1 MDFSTLII
9 YHAAMDTPTPNKDQQ
24 AALDI
29 MNGPGN
35 IFLTGEAGTGKS
47 FVLRHFIEQSE
58 MQIDVL
64 ATTGAAAM
72 IIDGRTFHS
81 FFCLYKFDAGYH
93 EMVNAAMKNYKM
105 CERVKHAECIVI
117 DEISM
122 LDQKTMAAGEE
133 IARKTRGNDSPWGG
147 LKVIAVGDFLQLPPV
162 DINRKPGS
170 DTPVSWVFESEA
182 WQLSNFKNCRLNE
195 VVRTEDPAYLE
206 VLQKIRIGVCDDQVQ
221 EFMNSRMVSEEEAQ
235 KVQGTRLFPVR
246 AWVDTY
252 NHDRLHELKGDI
264 LSFKTEYS
272 GFDDAIT
279 KVKRNAP
286 FRENIILKPEALI
299 MIRENDPQGYPYR
312 YVNGSLGYFKEVKN
326 GSLVVELM
334 TGETV
339 ELEKREFHSRD
350 GDGKIVATAINY
362 PMCLAYAST
371 IHKAQG
377 ATLDKAVVNL
387 GFLWEPGQ
395 AYVALSRTRKASD
408 LFIAK
413 WHPKSIFAD
422 NTVKQFYS
430 SL

>member
-206 VLQKIRIGVCDDQVQ
+206 VLQKIRIGVCDDQALWVWVVVCHGSPI
-221 EFMNSRMVSEEEAQ
+221 SR
-235 KVQGTRLFPVR
+235 
-246 AWVDTY
+246 
-252 NHDRLHELKGDI
+252 
-264 LSFKTEYS
+264 
-272 GFDDAIT
+272 AI
-279 KVKRNAP
+279 RPAS
-286 FRENIILKPEALI
+286 I
-299 MIRENDPQGYPYR
+299 
-312 YVNGSLGYFKEVKN
+312 S
-326 GSLVVELM
+326 
-334 TGETV
+334 
-339 ELEKREFHSRD
+339 
-350 GDGKIVATAINY
+350 IV
-362 PMCLAYAST
+362 
-371 IHKAQG
+371 
-377 ATLDKAVVNL
+377 
-387 GFLWEPGQ
+387 
-395 AYVALSRTRKASD
+395 
-408 LFIAK
+408 
-413 WHPKSIFAD
+413 
-422 NTVKQFYS
+422 
-430 SL
+430 